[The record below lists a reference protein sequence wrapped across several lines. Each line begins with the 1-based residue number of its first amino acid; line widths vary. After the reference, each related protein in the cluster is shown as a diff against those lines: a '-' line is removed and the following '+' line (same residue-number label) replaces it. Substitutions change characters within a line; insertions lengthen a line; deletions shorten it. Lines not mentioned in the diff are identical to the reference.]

1 MRKRLTARNVRA
13 ESQADGLFPG
23 DIGNEERAKNYHDPN
38 EYSNYEL
45 QEGWDIPEKDAEPI
59 KDERD
64 EVGFGISKTASKF
77 RLAKH
82 ASVLAQLCLGD
93 DCPDEVL
100 EDQAR
105 DFMKMG
111 DEAIVASIRRWKATE
126 PAPAPAEETQEVEAD
141 DETEV
146 KGEEGDQVT
155 DENADGTAE
164 EGDEVADDAAGDA
177 EVNADEEGDDEEGE
191 DDVDDLATE
200 DGETDIDMTADEDE
214 DAPEMEIE
222 IPEVAEDNADQM
234 FSNENELTQAEADP
248 ELVALFNGE
257 EVAEEA
263 PVTASKKA
271 SKKGIK
277 RLAGQ
282 PRLASA
288 EGLKELE
295 GLWDNL
301 SLPRL

>member
-45 QEGWDIPEKDAEPI
+45 QEGWDIPEKNAEPI

-126 PAPAPAEETQEVEAD
+126 PAPAPAEETQEVEA
-141 DETEV
+141 
-146 KGEEGDQVT
+146 
-155 DENADGTAE
+155 
-164 EGDEVADDAAGDA
+164 GDEILVT
-177 EVNADEEGDDEEGE
+177 
-191 DDVDDLATE
+191 LY
-200 DGETDIDMTADEDE
+200 IDK
-214 DAPEMEIE
+214 
-222 IPEVAEDNADQM
+222 
-234 FSNENELTQAEADP
+234 SSRLC
-248 ELVALFNGE
+248 
-257 EVAEEA
+257 
-263 PVTASKKA
+263 ASMK
-271 SKKGIK
+271 
-277 RLAGQ
+277 
-282 PRLASA
+282 
-288 EGLKELE
+288 
-295 GLWDNL
+295 
-301 SLPRL
+301 

>member
-1 MRKRLTARNVRA
+1 MPSSPWLLHPRGFHP
-13 ESQADGLFPG
+13 S
-23 DIGNEERAKNYHDPN
+23 Y
-38 EYSNYEL
+38 
-45 QEGWDIPEKDAEPI
+45 AEPI

-126 PAPAPAEETQEVEAD
+126 PAPAPAEETQEIEAD

-146 KGEEGDQVT
+146 EGEDGDQVAGE
-155 DENADGTAE
+155 DANVTAE
-164 EGDEVADDAAGDA
+164 EGNEATDDVAGDA
-177 EVNADEEGDDEEGE
+177 EVNADEDSGEEGE
-191 DDVDDLATE
+191 DDVDDLAAE

>member
-45 QEGWDIPEKDAEPI
+45 QEGWDLPEKNAEPI

-82 ASVLAQLCLGD
+82 ASILAQLCLGD
-93 DCPDEVL
+93 EVSDEVL

-111 DEAIVASIRRWKATE
+111 DDAIVASIRRWKATE
-126 PAPAPAEETQEVEAD
+126 PVEAPATEVEGSDGETEEVQDTEET
-141 DETEV
+141 ETEV
-146 KGEEGDQVT
+146 NANDGEIT
-155 DENADGTAE
+155 DETGVSE
-164 EGDEVADDAAGDA
+164 EAEVAGEDENEIDDDDA
-177 EVNADEEGDDEEGE
+177 E
-191 DDVDDLATE
+191 DVDDLADEKE
-200 DGETDIDMTADEDE
+200 DEDDITADED

-222 IPEVAEDNADQM
+222 IPEVADDNADQM

-257 EVAEEA
+257 ETAEEA

-288 EGLKELE
+288 DGLKELD

-301 SLPRL
+301 KLPRL